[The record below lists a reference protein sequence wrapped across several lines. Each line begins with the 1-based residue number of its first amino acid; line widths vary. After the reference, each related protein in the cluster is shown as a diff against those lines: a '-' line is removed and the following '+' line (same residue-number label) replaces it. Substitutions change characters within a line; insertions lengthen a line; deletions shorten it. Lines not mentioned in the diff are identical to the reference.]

1 MSVTGLSAIALRQ
14 KGLGSIYASH
24 PIRQG
29 NYVINQMNAGLQ
41 GAHFGDGGQY
51 IIGAPTQDL
60 GGIHMGSIEASRSI
74 PAGNYV
80 INEMKAGLQ
89 GIHMGALQ
97 LGSAVAGDGNEGIGL
112 FGIAILGGLA
122 YFAYTEITSGPK
134 LKPARRNPRRRKNG
148 TKKGMRRK
156 TARRAYMKSAKQKRA
171 QSKAKKAMRLY
182 HSGKAPSLKAAWR
195 MV

>member
-41 GAHFGDGGQY
+41 GVHFGDGGQY

-60 GGIHMGSIEASRSI
+60 GGIHMGSIEASRAI
-74 PAGNYV
+74 PQGNYV

-97 LGSAVAGDGNEGIGL
+97 LGSAVAGEGKEGMGL
-112 FGIAILGGLA
+112 LGIALVAGLA
-122 YFAYTEITSGPK
+122 YFAYTEIVSGPK
-134 LKPARRNPRRRKNG
+134 MKPARRNPGFRKNG
-148 TKKGMRRK
+148 TKKGQMRK
-156 TARRAYMKSAKQKRA
+156 TSRRAYMKSAKQKRA
-171 QSKAKKAMRLY
+171 QAKAKKAMKLY
-182 HSGKAPSLKAAWR
+182 HSGKAPSLKAAWK